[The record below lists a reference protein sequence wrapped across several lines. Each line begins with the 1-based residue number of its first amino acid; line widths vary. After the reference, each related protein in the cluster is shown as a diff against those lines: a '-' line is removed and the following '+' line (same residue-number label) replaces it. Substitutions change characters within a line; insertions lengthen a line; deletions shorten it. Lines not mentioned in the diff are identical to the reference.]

1 MRRLGVAIAVLAAWL
16 TAATFA
22 GPPATRA
29 HTPAKPARIGYLGY
43 TTPEVGAQ
51 YLAAFRA
58 RLSQLGMVDG
68 TDVVVTTRY
77 AAGRYDRLP
86 ALAAEL
92 VRSGVSVLV
101 TPGSEATVAATRAT
115 TTIPIVMLE
124 VGDPVVH
131 GLVKNLIH
139 PGGNVTGV
147 SGIFSDLAPVHLDL
161 LRQAVPGAS
170 RVVVLWNPDN
180 VAEHRL
186 WSEQQ
191 TTARVFGWQLVTA
204 PFSRT
209 DDVEFVLRRALA
221 RRADALY
228 SLGDPLI
235 LSERQQIVNFA
246 PQHRLPT
253 LFGWREFVDV
263 GGLMAYGPKVL
274 ELPSGRRL
282 RRAHPARRPRRRAGR
297 GAAGALRAGDQP
309 QNGAGAG
316 PPGSR
321 RGAGPRRRRGRVTR

>member
-1 MRRLGVAIAVLAAWL
+1 MRRLGVAIVVLAAWL
-16 TAATFA
+16 ATITVVGSSA
-22 GPPATRA
+22 QQADVPSR
-29 HTPAKPARIGYLGY
+29 PARVGYLGY
-43 TTPEVGAQ
+43 TDAGVGAQ

-58 RLSQLGMVDG
+58 GLRELGLVEG
-68 TDVVVTTRY
+68 TDVVVIERY
-77 AAGRYDRLP
+77 AAGRYERLP
-86 ALAAEL
+86 ALATEL

-101 TPGSEATVAATRAT
+101 TPGSEATLAATRAT
-115 TTIPIVMLE
+115 TTVPIVMLE

-131 GLVKNLIH
+131 GLVKDLIR

-147 SGIFSDLAPVHLDL
+147 SGIFSDLAPVHLEL
-161 LRQAVPGAS
+161 LRETVPGAS

-180 VAEHRL
+180 LAEHRL
-186 WSEQQ
+186 WSEKQ

-204 PFSRT
+204 PLSRT

-246 PQHRLPT
+246 LRHRLPT

-263 GGLMAYGPKVL
+263 GGLMAYGPNVL
-274 ELPSGRRL
+274 SLYRQAAGYV
-282 RRAHPARRPRRRAGR
+282 ARILR
-297 GAAGALRAGDQP
+297 GARASQLAVEPPDHYELVVNLRTARALGIKVPSEVLARAD
-309 QNGAGAG
+309 
-316 PPGSR
+316 
-321 RGAGPRRRRGRVTR
+321 VVVD

>member
-1 MRRLGVAIAVLAAWL
+1 MRRLGAAVVVFAAWI
-16 TAATFA
+16 ATTTLV
-22 GPPATRA
+22 GPPAPRA

-43 TTPEVGAQ
+43 TTPEIGAR
-51 YLAAFRA
+51 YLYAFRE
-58 RLSQLGMVDG
+58 RLGELGLADG
-68 TDVVVTTRY
+68 TDLVVTARY

-86 ALAAEL
+86 ALANEL
-92 VRSGVSVLV
+92 VRAGVSVLV
-101 TPGSEATVAATRAT
+101 TPGSEATAAATRAT
-115 TTIPIVMLE
+115 TTVPIVMLE

-131 GLVKNLIH
+131 GLVKDLIR

-147 SGIFSDLAPVHLDL
+147 SGIFSDLAPVHLEL
-161 LRQAVPGAS
+161 LRETVPGAS

-186 WSEQQ
+186 WSEKQ

-204 PFSRT
+204 PLSRT
-209 DDVEFVLRRALA
+209 DDVESVLRRALA

-246 PQHRLPT
+246 LQHRLPT

-263 GGLMAYGPKVL
+263 GGLMAYGPNVL
-274 ELPSGRRL
+274 GL
-282 RRAHPARRPRRRAGR
+282 
-297 GAAGALRAGDQP
+297 
-309 QNGAGAG
+309 
-316 PPGSR
+316 
-321 RGAGPRRRRGRVTR
+321 

>member
-1 MRRLGVAIAVLAAWL
+1 MRRLGVAIAVFAAWIV
-16 TAATFA
+16 TATVV
-22 GPPATRA
+22 GPPAPRA
-29 HTPAKPARIGYLGY
+29 HAPTKPTRIGYLGY
-43 TTPEVGAQ
+43 TSPEVGAQ
-51 YLAAFRA
+51 YLIAFRE
-58 RLSQLGMVDG
+58 RLAELGLTHG
-68 TDVVVTTRY
+68 TDVEVVARY

-86 ALAAEL
+86 ALAHEL
-92 VRSGVSVLV
+92 VHAGVSVLV

-115 TTIPIVMLE
+115 TTVPIVMLE

-131 GLVKNLIH
+131 GLVKELNR

-147 SGIFSDLAPVHLDL
+147 SGIFSDLAPVHLEL
-161 LRQAVPGAS
+161 LRETVPGAS

-186 WSEQQ
+186 WSEKQ

-204 PFSRT
+204 PLSRT
-209 DDVEFVLRRALA
+209 DDVETVLRRALA

-246 PQHRLPT
+246 LQHRLPT

-263 GGLMAYGPKVL
+263 GGLLAYGPNVL
-274 ELPSGRRL
+274 GLYRQ
-282 RRAHPARRPRRRAGR
+282 
-297 GAAGALRAGDQP
+297 AAGYVARILGGARAGDL
-309 QNGAGAG
+309 AVE
-316 PPGSR
+316 PPVHYELAVNLKTARLLGL
-321 RGAGPRRRRGRVTR
+321 RVPDEVLARADVVVE

>member
-1 MRRLGVAIAVLAAWL
+1 MRRLGVATAVLAAWL
-16 TAATFA
+16 ITATVDGSSAQQAYFPSR
-22 GPPATRA
+22 PPRV
-29 HTPAKPARIGYLGY
+29 GYLGS
-43 TTPEVGAQ
+43 TTPASGAQ

-58 RLSQLGMVDG
+58 RLVELGLRDG
-68 TDVVVTTRY
+68 SDVEITERY
-77 AAGRYDRLP
+77 AAGRYERLP
-86 ALAAEL
+86 ILAREL

-101 TPGSEATVAATRAT
+101 TPGPDATVAATRVT
-115 TTIPIVMLE
+115 STVPIVMLE

-131 GLVKNLIH
+131 GLVASLVR

-147 SGIFSDLAPVHLDL
+147 SGIFSDLAPVHLEL
-161 LRQAVPGAS
+161 LRETVPGAS

-186 WSEQQ
+186 WSEKV

-204 PFSRT
+204 PLSRT
-209 DDVEFVLRRALA
+209 DDVEEVLRRALA

-246 PQHRLPT
+246 LQHRLPT

-263 GGLMAYGPKVL
+263 GGLMAYGPNVL
-274 ELPSGRRL
+274 DLYRQ
-282 RRAHPARRPRRRAGR
+282 
-297 GAAGALRAGDQP
+297 AAGYVARILRGERASDLAVEPPVHYELAINLKTARALGLQVPAEVLARAD
-309 QNGAGAG
+309 
-316 PPGSR
+316 
-321 RGAGPRRRRGRVTR
+321 VVVE